1 MRTVIHH
8 AAVAGSNSGF
18 FAEHFPNDFSY
29 IFFFRR
35 DIDEENLVSTRYVPK
50 LAQRH
55 YQDSDVESDV
65 ETSDSEAEEDGRHDH
80 PSQSRDSSQGWLSYC
95 NII

>member
-1 MRTVIHH
+1 MIFLT
-8 AAVAGSNSGF
+8 F
-18 FAEHFPNDFSY
+18 
-29 IFFFRR
+29 FFFRR